1 MKNLNK
7 VTSSLIC
14 AILFM
19 GSANASLPETWYEK
33 EVGERKIKKSYQKI
47 AKSYSDEDLKVIFDS
62 RKLQACELNVMR
74 ELNKLD
80 TKYLDDAVIRAN
92 KLGYIDE
99 IETDILLQYAE
110 AMDSVPKRM
119 ESNSFRIRKGK
130 KRVEDMY
137 RNLFAGDR
145 RQNVES
151 NRSSRRTR
159 AFCLANVFPPFLNEV
174 NKIVGQD
181 ESQYI
186 MQYLNHYAKRKNII
200 TQDQLDQIEVLRI
213 LFYNPQK
220 LFSIKDYKRKQGE
233 FKRAGYEINTRTTEF
248 HIDQREEGALSVRS
262 SLYTKYSKAQIED
275 MVDLLQDMTIR
286 LGADKTHIVFSKID
300 DVVIEKVKLTHTEKF
315 RASVKLYQ
323 REKRKMMQLE
333 RIGEKYKDFSYKEHI
348 ALAYELGLIN
358 DVDVQTLSNLQKE
371 VKERT
376 LLQKGVSEARKYGVF
391 AAALGG
397 ATAGF
402 VYTLIVSIADS
413 YINKDAKAKPNYD
426 HDLMYGLCGD
436 SL

>member
-7 VTSSLIC
+7 VTSSLVC

-47 AKSYSDEDLKVIFDS
+47 AKSYSDEDLKEIFDS
-62 RKLQACELNVMR
+62 RKLQACDLNVLR

-137 RNLFAGDR
+137 RNLFAGDH

-159 AFCLANVFPPFLNEV
+159 AFSPSMDSNERART
-174 NKIVGQD
+174 
-181 ESQYI
+181 ETWTRHER
-186 MQYLNHYAKRKNII
+186 YL
-200 TQDQLDQIEVLRI
+200 
-213 LFYNPQK
+213 
-220 LFSIKDYKRKQGE
+220 
-233 FKRAGYEINTRTTEF
+233 RALPKRTTSLKHRTLF
-248 HIDQREEGALSVRS
+248 ARS
-262 SLYTKYSKAQIED
+262 SCRSRNYRST
-275 MVDLLQDMTIR
+275 
-286 LGADKTHIVFSKID
+286 
-300 DVVIEKVKLTHTEKF
+300 
-315 RASVKLYQ
+315 RA
-323 REKRKMMQLE
+323 
-333 RIGEKYKDFSYKEHI
+333 
-348 ALAYELGLIN
+348 
-358 DVDVQTLSNLQKE
+358 
-371 VKERT
+371 RT
-376 LLQKGVSEARKYGVF
+376 
-391 AAALGG
+391 
-397 ATAGF
+397 
-402 VYTLIVSIADS
+402 VSIT
-413 YINKDAKAKPNYD
+413 
-426 HDLMYGLCGD
+426 C
-436 SL
+436 